1 VARLFRAVCLPGLDF
16 GPCPLV
22 LFLSVSWVLSFY
34 KVWQDFITSF
44 QGQRRKTRSKQY
56 FSQYFCIGCTC
67 ELLVSSF
74 MKTVDSYGFFFEMI
88 RIDGSLILVSFNKSK
103 LVVGSLILK

>member
-1 VARLFRAVCLPGLDF
+1 
-16 GPCPLV
+16 
-22 LFLSVSWVLSFY
+22 
-34 KVWQDFITSF
+34 
-44 QGQRRKTRSKQY
+44 
-56 FSQYFCIGCTC
+56 
-67 ELLVSSF
+67 